1 MKIQAYKTIKTPAE
15 FELKEK
21 KSVFLAKTFPV
32 SDEGNVDSILTDM
45 KKKYYDASHRCYAY
59 RLLSGKSKFSDAGEP
74 SGTAGIRILNAID
87 HYQLQNCLVVVIR
100 YFGGI
105 KLGVGPLGKTYYA
118 SAINALA
125 KAQII
130 LRQSCYYIKLLADI
144 SSLDKITSFLLSN
157 KIKITKTEYEPNV
170 SIHCLIPIDRSANLH
185 SKINETFRGT
195 VTFLEENEIIFD

>member
-1 MKIQAYKTIKTPAE
+1 MKIQAYTTIKIPIE

-21 KSVFLAKTFPV
+21 KSVFLAKAFPV
-32 SDEGNVDSILTDM
+32 SNEGNVNIILNDM
-45 KKKYYDASHRCYAY
+45 KKKYYGASHRCYAY

-74 SGTAGIRILNAID
+74 SGTAGIRLLNAID

-105 KLGVGPLGKTYYA
+105 KLGVGPLGKAYYA

-125 KAQII
+125 KGEIV
-130 LRQSCYYIKLLADI
+130 LRQPLNKVQLQADI
-144 SSLDKITSFLLSN
+144 ADLDKITSFLLSN

-170 SIHCLIPIDRSANLH
+170 SIHCLIPIDKSVKLQ

-195 VTFLEENEIIFD
+195 VTFLVENEIIFD

>member
-1 MKIQAYKTIKTPAE
+1 MKIQAYKTIKIPTE
-15 FELKEK
+15 FTVKEK

-105 KLGVGPLGKTYYA
+105 KLGVGPLGKAYYA
-118 SAINALA
+118 SAINTLA
-125 KAQII
+125 TAQII
-130 LRQSCYYIKLLADI
+130 LRQPCYQVKLLVDI
-144 SSLDKITSFLLSN
+144 SSLDKITSFLITN

>member
-1 MKIQAYKTIKTPAE
+1 MKIQAYKTIKIPTE

-21 KSVFLAKTFPV
+21 KSVFLAKTYLV
-32 SDEGNVDSILTDM
+32 SNEGNVDSILNEM

-105 KLGVGPLGKTYYA
+105 KLGVGPLGKAYYA

-125 KAQII
+125 KGEII
-130 LRQSCYYIKLLADI
+130 LRQPLNKVQLQADI
-144 SSLDKITSFLLSN
+144 ADLDKIASFLLSN
-157 KIKITKTEYEPNV
+157 KIKIIKTEYEPKV
-170 SIHCLIPIDRSANLH
+170 SIHCLVPVDKSANFQ
-185 SKINETFRGT
+185 SKIKETFRGY
-195 VTFLEENEIIFD
+195 VRILQENEIIFD

>member
-1 MKIQAYKTIKTPAE
+1 MKIQAYKTIKIPTE
-15 FELKEK
+15 FTVKEK

-105 KLGVGPLGKTYYA
+105 KLGVGPLGKAYYV
-118 SAINALA
+118 SAINALS
-125 KAQII
+125 KGERI
-130 LRQSCYYIKLLADI
+130 LRQPCNKVQLQVDI
-144 SSLDKITSFLLSN
+144 AALDKITSFLLSN

-170 SIHCLIPIDRSANLH
+170 SIHFLIPVDMYPNLQ
-185 SKINETFRGT
+185 SKINKTFKGS
-195 VTFLEENEIIFD
+195 VKFLQENEIIFD